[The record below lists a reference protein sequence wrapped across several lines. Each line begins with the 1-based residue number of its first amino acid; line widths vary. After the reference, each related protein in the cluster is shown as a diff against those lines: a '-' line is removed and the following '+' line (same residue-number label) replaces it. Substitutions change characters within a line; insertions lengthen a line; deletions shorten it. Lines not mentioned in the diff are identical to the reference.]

1 MKLRVAVSVLS
12 LLLSPLL
19 LAKTKMLVEDPNN
32 LVVGRYGI
40 TRAQA
45 AAAQEAAETF
55 LTSGKLEAVQ
65 KAYAVR
71 YLAVGAGAL
80 TPEQSNQEPKSIAR
94 AEQRLNHYGV
104 EFDPNRPTIPVAI
117 YDAVC
122 HRVIHGRLY
131 TIYET
136 PPLYLYGRMDDYVVM
151 YIGAQVGEG
160 KAALQK

>member
-12 LLLSPLL
+12 LLLSPIV

-40 TRAQA
+40 TGAQA
-45 AAAQEAAETF
+45 SATQEAAETF
-55 LTSGKLEAVQ
+55 LTTGKLEAVQ

-71 YLAVGAGAL
+71 YIVVGAGAL
-80 TPEQSNQEPKSIAR
+80 TPEQSSREPQSIAKAKR
-94 AEQRLNHYGV
+94 RLNRYGV

-117 YDAVC
+117 YDAVR

-136 PPLYLYGRMDDYVVM
+136 PPLYYFGRMDDYVVM
-151 YIGAQVGEG
+151 YIGSQVSEG
-160 KAALQK
+160 KTALQK

>member
-12 LLLSPLL
+12 LLWSPML

-40 TRAQA
+40 TAEQA
-45 AAAQEAAETF
+45 TAAREAAETF
-55 LTSGKLEAVQ
+55 LASGRPEAVQ
-65 KAYAVR
+65 RAYALR
-71 YLAVGAGAL
+71 YIAVGAGAL
-80 TPEQSNQEPKSIAR
+80 TPQQSSQEPKSIAR

-117 YDAVC
+117 YDAMC

-131 TIYET
+131 TIYQT
-136 PPLYLYGRMDDYVVM
+136 PPLYYYGRMDDYVVI
-151 YIGAQVGEG
+151 YIGAQVSEG
-160 KAALQK
+160 KAVVQK